1 MHSSPNPNPDAHP
14 SPSPN
19 PNPTPHPSE
28 ALDALAA
35 VRAYHLRI
43 ASRYL
48 RRTGTGTGGSD
59 FRPMLGEAVQSTRE
73 ASTQAPCDTAV

>member
-1 MHSSPNPNPDAHP
+1 M
-14 SPSPN
+14 
-19 PNPTPHPSE
+19 
-28 ALDALAA
+28 
-35 VRAYHLRI
+35 RAYHLGI

-73 ASTQAPCDTAV
+73 ASTQLTSAACDTV